1 MNDLKKVAHGILW
14 MAAACLCA
22 SPLAAQQE
30 GGDKPKP
37 AAYQYSLLLNT
48 VDNPQDPDQ
57 QTQSVQPDSRPL
69 SGVQNPT
76 IGTPG
81 IRHSYWVPGIQYS
94 NTARSSSL
102 NSAANSGWNTTSFV
116 STDLSLLEAWSH
128 STLSANY
135 SGGGFFSTDK
145 VQGNGQYQQ
154 LAANYEIDGRRWQV
168 LFVDEFSYLPE
179 SSFGFGGPSAL
190 SAPGISGSLAVP
202 VAGLQTGYVPNQT
215 VLAAIGPRY
224 SNSSAV
230 QLTYRV
236 SARGSVT
243 LAGVYEMLR
252 FVNPGNVN
260 SDTEMLNA
268 GYDYAVTRRDSI
280 GFVYRFGAYRYPG
293 DPQALG
299 DHVVQFEYGRKITG
313 RMALKLVGGPEFT
326 GFRVPIGTLR
336 ERISGSGSGSLTYA
350 FATSTNIELHY
361 IHGVS
366 GGSGVFN
373 GASSDQV
380 GASLSRQLARVW
392 NGNMNFG
399 YAKNRQI
406 ASASGSPT
414 FNTWV
419 VGAGLSRAL
428 GHVANISFG
437 YQAQIQGASAAA
449 ASSNYTAHQ
458 VVMSFQWH
466 TRPFVLR

>member
-1 MNDLKKVAHGILW
+1 MRDLKKIAQAIAW
-14 MAAACLCA
+14 MAAPLLCT
-22 SPLAAQQE
+22 SPLFAQTVD
-30 GGDKPKP
+30 GDRPKP
-37 AAYQYSLLLNT
+37 AAYQYSLPLNT
-48 VDNPQDPDQ
+48 VDNLQDLDQ

-94 NTARSSSL
+94 NTARSNAL
-102 NSAANSGWNTTSFV
+102 NSTANSGWNTTSFV

-135 SGGGFFSTDK
+135 SGGGYFSTDK
-145 VQGNGQYQQ
+145 GQRNGQYQQ

-202 VAGLQTGYVPNQT
+202 AAGLQTGYVPNQT
-215 VLAAIGPRY
+215 ILAALGPRY
-224 SNSSAV
+224 SNSTAV

-252 FVNPGNVN
+252 FVDPGNVN

-336 ERISGSGSGSLTYA
+336 ERISGSGSGSLMYSFARTNVAVTY
-350 FATSTNIELHY
+350 S
-361 IHGVS
+361 HGVN
-366 GGSGVFN
+366 GGSGVFS

-380 GASLSRQLARVW
+380 NATFSRQLTRVW

-406 ASASGSPT
+406 SSASGSPT
-414 FNTWV
+414 FNTWFA
-419 VGAGLSRAL
+419 GGGLSRSL
-428 GHVANISFG
+428 GHMAYFSLG

-449 ASSNYTAHQ
+449 VGTNYTANQ
-458 VVMSFQWH
+458 VFLTFQWH
-466 TRPFVLR
+466 TLPFVLR